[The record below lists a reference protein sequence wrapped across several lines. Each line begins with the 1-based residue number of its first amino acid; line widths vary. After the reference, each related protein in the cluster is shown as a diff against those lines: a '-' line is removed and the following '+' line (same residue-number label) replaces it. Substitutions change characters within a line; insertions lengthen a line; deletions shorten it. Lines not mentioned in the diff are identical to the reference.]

1 MFMTLTTELMNLA
14 WQRCK
19 RDIRDVYFLW
29 LGMMVFFVI
38 GAVFSVLVYA
48 QWGVQVI
55 PTEVPGRPLSDIVL
69 AALATG
75 YLSAL
80 ALLSVIAFFV
90 CIFEFMYSYLTVCY
104 YYNNC
109 DWWTVNTVKRWWN
122 SSIKRQERV
131 TKKYQRELKSQV
143 IQIYKRTREL

>member
-1 MFMTLTTELMNLA
+1 MTVTTELMELA

-29 LGMMVFFVI
+29 LGMIVFFVI

-48 QWGVQVI
+48 RWGVMVI

-69 AALATG
+69 AALAAG

-80 ALLSVIAFFV
+80 SLLSVIAFFV
-90 CIFEFMYSYLTVCY
+90 SVFEFMYSYLTVCY

-109 DWWTVNTVKRWWN
+109 DWWVVNTVKQWWN
-122 SSIKRQERV
+122 TSIERQAKV
-131 TKKYQRELKSQV
+131 TKRYQQELKSQV
-143 IQIYKRTREL
+143 IRIYKRNGEL